1 MGYQAGKL
9 RNSRVRN
16 THEPIVMLN
25 YTWDMSE
32 NTRLNAATSLRFGRN
47 GYSALTWNAG
57 ADPRGDYYRYMPNSD
72 KTQIVP
78 GITTDETIYFY
89 AMDGAIAK
97 GVWDGMLDYDKFFQ
111 TNMTEYRHRSGAV
124 QTDGQ

>member
-1 MGYQAGKL
+1 MTLLASPSERGAQQASTDEAYALFGNNYYNPNVGYQAGKL

-57 ADPRGDYYRYMPNSD
+57 SGPPRRLLPL
-72 KTQIVP
+72 
-78 GITTDETIYFY
+78 Y
-89 AMDGAIAK
+89 AEFG
-97 GVWDGMLDYDKFFQ
+97 
-111 TNMTEYRHRSGAV
+111 
-124 QTDGQ
+124 

>member
-1 MGYQAGKL
+1 M
-9 RNSRVRN
+9 R
-16 THEPIVMLN
+16 
-25 YTWDMSE
+25 DMSE

-97 GVWDGMLDYDKFFQ
+97 GVGRHARLRQILLPQD
-111 TNMTEYRHRSGAV
+111 TNT
-124 QTDGQ
+124 